1 VSGQPASTRTAA
13 APPRPATAIL
23 GPRGLPLLASGRQL
37 VRDPLGT
44 YRRAMQTHGD
54 LVRPLFTRQRIAGYA
69 TVMAEEPTRLLQGWA
84 APFASGRPVNLH
96 RQMTGYTLRVLGR
109 LLAARP
115 HPAGRW
121 DHPAPRRRPLLPAAP
136 PHRRPPQP
144 DMTPRRLAMRTKLA
158 LATVLAL
165 LVSGAMVASVAAAAP
180 AGGSS
185 TLRPWGR
192 GQAAAAAAG
201 EAAATQAT
209 QAGATRLVVIGRE
222 ADFTIVDNA
231 PEGDSPGDQILF
243 TDNLSDPSGRRIG
256 RDEARCTI
264 MFRGDVLCDATFVL
278 AGQGQLT
285 IEGVGLT
292 FAVTGGTGRFH
303 KARGHMQE
311 TFLPSGEFRFA
322 FTLYI

>member
-1 VSGQPASTRTAA
+1 
-13 APPRPATAIL
+13 
-23 GPRGLPLLASGRQL
+23 
-37 VRDPLGT
+37 
-44 YRRAMQTHGD
+44 
-54 LVRPLFTRQRIAGYA
+54 
-69 TVMAEEPTRLLQGWA
+69 
-84 APFASGRPVNLH
+84 
-96 RQMTGYTLRVLGR
+96 
-109 LLAARP
+109 
-115 HPAGRW
+115 
-121 DHPAPRRRPLLPAAP
+121 
-136 PHRRPPQP
+136 
-144 DMTPRRLAMRTKLA
+144 MRTKLA

-165 LVSGAMVASVAAAAP
+165 LVSGAVVASVAVAAP

-264 MFRGDVLCDATFVL
+264 MFRGDVFCDATFVL
-278 AGQGQLT
+278 AGQGHLN
-285 IEGVGLT
+285 IDRVGLT

-322 FTLYI
+322 FTLYL